1 MDLVIELKNN
11 IKNALHK
18 LGIEV
23 ELSDV
28 FVEKSRDASHGDYAS
43 NVCLK
48 YAKKNGKNPVEFA
61 NLLIDNLDKSYID
74 HVEIAGPGFMN
85 FFLKDDSLQNVIS
98 LILNQKDDYG
108 RGEYKNKTVNVEFV
122 SANPTGDLHV
132 GTARGAAIGDSLAR
146 ILAFSGYDVIK
157 EYYINDAGK
166 QIENLALSI
175 QARYFELLGK
185 PFTLP
190 EDGYHGQ
197 DVIDIAKEVLDEYGE
212 GPLSYDDPIAFFKE
226 IGIDKEMKK
235 IKRDLSSFGVEF
247 DVFTSEKEIRKN
259 NAVENEL
266 KYLEK
271 YTYEQDGALLL
282 KTTEFL
288 DDKDRVIVK
297 SDGDYTYF
305 LPDIVYHL
313 NKLSRKADCLIDVL
327 GADHHGYINRMKSA
341 LMMHGYKED
350 VLSVELIQMV
360 RFIKDGVEKKASKR
374 AGDAYKIRELVEE
387 VGVDAARYFFAMRMP
402 STHLDFDLSLA
413 VEQSSS
419 NPVFYSQYAY
429 ARMCS
434 VLKMGEDIAIDETGQ
449 YLSLEKE
456 KLILKTL
463 ADFPKV
469 VESAA
474 KDLLPNKITN
484 YVHELAESVHSWY
497 NDTKIVD
504 RSSIEVSASRLA
516 LCEAIKQVVK
526 NALFLVGVNT
536 PEHM

>member
-1 MDLVIELKNN
+1 MDLIIELKNN
-11 IKNALHK
+11 ILNSLNK
-18 LGIEV
+18 LGIEAS
-23 ELSDV
+23 LSDV
-28 FVEKSRDASHGDYAS
+28 SVEKSRDASHGDYAS

-48 YAKKNGKNPVEFA
+48 FAKKAGKNPVEFA
-61 NLLIDNLDKSYID
+61 KLLENELDKNLIDHI
-74 HVEIAGPGFMN
+74 EIAGPGFMN
-85 FFLKDDSLQNVIS
+85 FFMKDDSLQNVIS
-98 LILNQKDDYG
+98 LILNQKDNYG
-108 RGEYKNKTVNVEFV
+108 RGEYKNETVNVEFV

-146 ILAFSGYDVIK
+146 ILSFSGYDVIK

-166 QIENLALSI
+166 QIDNLALSI

-197 DVIDIAKEVLDEYGE
+197 DIIDIAKEVVDEIGDAA
-212 GPLSYDDPIAFFKE
+212 LSYEDPIAFFKE
-226 IGIDKEMKK
+226 LGIAKEMKK
-235 IKRDLSSFGVEF
+235 AKRDLSNFGVEF
-247 DVFTSEKEIRKN
+247 DVFSSEKEIRKN

-266 KYLEK
+266 KALEK
-271 YTYEQDGALLL
+271 YTYEADGALLL

-313 NKLSRKADCLIDVL
+313 NKLSRKADRLIDVL

-360 RFIKDGVEKKASKR
+360 RFIKDGVERKASKR
-374 AGDAYKIRELVEE
+374 AGDAYKLRELVDE

-419 NPVFYSQYAY
+419 NPVYYSQYAY

-434 VLKMGEDIAIDETGQ
+434 VLKMGEDIAIDESGK

-469 VESAA
+469 VSGAA
-474 KDLLPNKITN
+474 VDLLPNKITN

-504 RSSIEVSASRLA
+504 RSNIEVSASRLA
-516 LCEAIKQVVK
+516 LCEAIKQVVR
-526 NALFLVGVNT
+526 NALYLVGVNT

>member
-1 MDLVIELKNN
+1 MDLIVELKNN
-11 IKNALHK
+11 IKNALEK
-18 LGIEV
+18 LGVQVNLE
-23 ELSDV
+23 DV
-28 FVEKSRDASHGDYAS
+28 FVEKSRDAAHGDYAS
-43 NVCLK
+43 NVALK

-61 NLLIDNLDKSYID
+61 NLLIENLDKELID

-85 FFLKDDSLQNVIS
+85 FFMKNDSLQNVIS
-98 LILNQKDDYG
+98 LILNQKDNYG
-108 RGEYKNKTVNVEFV
+108 RGEYKNETINVEFV

-166 QIENLALSI
+166 QIDNLALSI

-197 DVIDIAKEVLDEYGE
+197 DIIDIAKEVLDEYGE
-212 GPLSYDDPIAFFKE
+212 GPLTYDDPIAFFKE

-235 IKRDLSSFGVEF
+235 ARRDLSDFGVEF

-259 NAVENEL
+259 NAIENEI
-266 KYLEK
+266 KNLEK
-271 YTYEQDGALLL
+271 YIYKEDGALLL
-282 KTTEFL
+282 RTTDFI

-313 NKLSRKADCLIDVL
+313 NKLSRKANRLIDVL

-350 VLSVELIQMV
+350 VLNVELIQMV

-374 AGDAYKIRELVEE
+374 AGDAYKLRELVEE

-434 VLKMGEDIAIDETGQ
+434 VLKMGEDIAIDEKGQ
-449 YLSLEKE
+449 HLNLEKE

-469 VESAA
+469 VNDAC

-504 RSSIEVSASRLA
+504 RNALEVSASRLA

-526 NALFLVGVNT
+526 NALYLVGVNT